1 MTSHPS
7 MAVRLLGLLLVVVR
21 VMVGRAKLK
30 WVAMRQVA
38 FIVVDVKLIDLDNVR
53 LLRLEVY
60 VAI

>member
-1 MTSHPS
+1 
-7 MAVRLLGLLLVVVR
+7 MAVRLFCLLLVVVR